1 LEAKRR
7 ASSPQPELDPWGRKS
22 CRRKEEEQ
30 GENAKN
36 LLAEGR
42 WEGEIVKIPCT
53 IGCEMGDL
61 DFMCA
66 YKAGYPLSTGY
77 FPLPSKPLTKG
88 ETKGKRGRASNGF
101 SCSCRREST
110 YVRLSPM
117 ILLFLGSICDAS
129 CEIGAIGV
137 LLSQFAQF

>member
-1 LEAKRR
+1 LEARRR

-66 YKAGYPLSTGY
+66 YKPGT
-77 FPLPSKPLTKG
+77 FEHRILPSVKQAADQGGNKG
-88 ETKGKRGRASNGF
+88 EERKSQQWIF
-101 SCSCRREST
+101 
-110 YVRLSPM
+110 V
-117 ILLFLGSICDAS
+117 FL
-129 CEIGAIGV
+129 
-137 LLSQFAQF
+137 